1 MSLRPSSRFSD
12 VYRTGRRTRIGGIV
26 VIEAASP
33 SEVPAVGV
41 VAAKKVGSA
50 VARNRAKRRLRA
62 AISLVPLRPSRAY
75 VVVASPEV
83 NDVSFE
89 GLVGWLRD
97 AVATK
102 ETPVRGTT

>member
-1 MSLRPSSRFSD
+1 MSLRPSSRFAE

-26 VIEAASP
+26 VIEAPSSSP
-33 SEVPAVGV
+33 IPEVGV
-41 VAAKKVGSA
+41 VAARKVGSA

-62 AISLVPLRPSRAY
+62 AISMVPLRPSRAY

-83 NDVSFE
+83 IDVSFE
-89 GLVGWLRD
+89 SLVSWLRD

-102 ETPVRGTT
+102 VTPGRGTT